1 MFLNTFLTKGF
12 CRFQQAVQGVHGTE
26 ELRTPILKISAK
38 RVDIRAHL
46 KRAV

>member
-1 MFLNTFLTKGF
+1 MFLNTFITEGF
-12 CRFQQAVQGVHGTE
+12 RRFQQTLQGVHGTE
-26 ELRTPILKISAK
+26 ELRTPIFKISAK